1 MQRFRPVFPPLLL
14 KARAQRRVRRD
25 GGRLPAFEQR
35 PDVLP
40 RAADKQRQS
49 TTLVDALD
57 RLVRAL
63 EEVGER
69 PRRVRLDDADEVMRD
84 GGELLVAGRGRAD
97 AHAAS
102 DLARVGGDDLDR
114 QPLGDGDGRRRLA

>member
-1 MQRFRPVFPPLLL
+1 MQRLGALFPPLLL

-40 RAADKQRQS
+40 RASGEQRQPPAR
-49 TTLVDALD
+49 VDALD
-57 RLVRAL
+57 RRVRAL

-69 PRRVRLDDADEVMRD
+69 PRCVRLDDADQVVRD
-84 GGELLVAGRGRAD
+84 GGKLLVAGRGRAD
-97 AHAAS
+97 AHAAP

-114 QPLGDGDGRRRLA
+114 